1 MTNSQKK
8 VFLKLEILI
17 KIVLLQK
24 FLTTVKRT
32 FYNVMVISRR
42 PLQLIVAFAVAL
54 ALFFSSANSISD
66 STHVA
71 TEAVHESHVEEH
83 GAEPLTKRD
92 KVDAYIQHHLQD
104 SHDFNFFSDE
114 EKGVHYGFPL
124 PVILFDNGLQ
134 IFSSSKL
141 HHGEAV
147 AEVDGNYYK
156 LYHSKIYKTDAS
168 GELTFDEHHHPT
180 NVKPLD
186 FSITKNVVSMLFTS
200 ALLLFMFIG
209 LAKSYKKGPI
219 PSGFGRILEPL
230 IIFIREEIAI
240 PNIGEKK
247 YRKFMGFLL
256 TVFFFIWLLN
266 LLGMTPL
273 GINVT
278 GNIAVTVCLAL
289 FTFLITQF
297 SANKDYWK
305 HIFWMPGVPVPMK
318 IILMPIELLGTLTKP
333 FALLIRLF
341 ANITAGHVV
350 IMSLIAMI
358 FVGKNLA
365 ADMSISLA
373 LTLFI
378 SVIEILVAF
387 LQAFIF
393 TMLSSLF
400 IGMAVQDHHHD
411 EEYTPDV
418 LGEHDNAIV

>member
-1 MTNSQKK
+1 M
-8 VFLKLEILI
+8 
-17 KIVLLQK
+17 QK

-32 FYNVMVISRR
+32 FYNVMVISKR
-42 PLQLIVAFAVAL
+42 PLHLFVAFAL
-54 ALFFSSANSISD
+54 AILPFFSSANTISD
-66 STHVA
+66 STQVVVEE
-71 TEAVHESHVEEH
+71 THESHVKEH
-83 GAEPLTKRD
+83 ETEEPLSKKD
-92 KVDAYIQHHLQD
+92 KVNAYIEHHLQD

-114 EKGVHYGFPL
+114 EKGMHYGFSL

-134 IFSSSKL
+134 VFSSSKL
-141 HHGEAV
+141 HHGETV
-147 AEVDGNYYK
+147 AENNGNYYK
-156 LYHSKIYKTDAS
+156 LYHGKIYKTNAS
-168 GELTFDEHHHPT
+168 GELTFDEHHHPI
-180 NVKPLD
+180 NDKPLD

-219 PSGFGRILEPL
+219 PTGFGRILEPL

-305 HIFWMPGVPVPMK
+305 HIFWMPGVPIPMK

-365 ADMSISLA
+365 ADMPISLA

-378 SVIEILVAF
+378 SIIEILVAF

-411 EEYTPDV
+411 EHHSEDL
-418 LGEHDNAIV
+418 LGDHDNAIV

>member
-1 MTNSQKK
+1 
-8 VFLKLEILI
+8 
-17 KIVLLQK
+17 
-24 FLTTVKRT
+24 
-32 FYNVMVISRR
+32 MVITKKPVSVI
-42 PLQLIVAFAVAL
+42 LSALVGLFASAVL
-54 ALFFSSANSISD
+54 ANPTTD
-66 STHVA
+66 STHVTTHEKHETHAVAHDSAHAVA
-71 TEAVHESHVEEH
+71 THEVKTLTPEEEKK
-83 GAEPLTKRD
+83 A
-92 KVDAYIQHHLQD
+92 KVDAFIEHHLQD
-104 SHDFNFFSDE
+104 SHDFTFFSDE
-114 EKGVHYGFPL
+114 KEGKHYGFPL
-124 PVILFDNGLQ
+124 PVILWDSGLQ

-147 AEVDGNYYK
+147 AEVNGNFYK
-156 LYHSKIYKTDAS
+156 LYHGKIYKTDAT
-168 GELTFDEHHHPT
+168 GTVNYDEHHHST

-186 FSITKNVVSMLFTS
+186 FSITKNVISMLVV
-200 ALLLFMFIG
+200 AAMLLFMFTS
-209 LAKSYKKGPI
+209 LAKSYKRGPV
-219 PSGFGRILEPL
+219 PTGFGRILEPL
-230 IIFIREEIAI
+230 IIFIRDEVAI

-247 YRKFMGFLL
+247 YRKYMGYLL
-256 TVFFFIWLLN
+256 TAFFFIWLLN

-278 GNIAVTVCLAL
+278 GNIAITACLAI
-289 FTFLITQF
+289 FTYIITQF
-297 SANKDYWK
+297 SANKDYWG

-318 IILMPIELLGTLTKP
+318 IILAPIEVLGTLTKP

-365 ADMSISLA
+365 SDLPISLA

-378 SVIEILVAF
+378 SVIELLVAF

-411 EEYTPDV
+411 D
-418 LGEHDNAIV
+418 HH

>member
-1 MTNSQKK
+1 
-8 VFLKLEILI
+8 
-17 KIVLLQK
+17 
-24 FLTTVKRT
+24 
-32 FYNVMVISRR
+32 MVIFKK
-42 PLQLIVAFAVAL
+42 PLQLVLVFAL
-54 ALFFSSANSISD
+54 AILPLFSFANDEIHQD
-66 STHVA
+66 A
-71 TEAVHESHVEEH
+71 TNEESHNEQHVDESQ
-83 GAEPLTKRD
+83 D
-92 KVDAYIQHHLQD
+92 KKAKVNAFIEHHLQD
-104 SHDFNFFSDE
+104 SHDFVFFSDE
-114 EKGVHYGFPL
+114 KENKHYGFSL
-124 PVILFDNGLQ
+124 PVILWDNGLKV
-134 IFSSSKL
+134 FSSSKL

-147 AEVDGNYYK
+147 AEVDGNFYK
-156 LYHSKIYKTDAS
+156 LYHGKIYKTDAEGTMS
-168 GELTFDEHHHPT
+168 YDEHHHPT
-180 NVKPLD
+180 NTKPLD
-186 FSITKNVVSMLFTS
+186 FSITKNVVSMLFVS
-200 ALLLFMFIG
+200 ALLLFMFVG
-209 LAKSYKKGPI
+209 LARSYKRGPI
-219 PSGFGRILEPL
+219 PTGFGRILEPL
-230 IIFIREEIAI
+230 IIFIRDEIAI

-289 FTFLITQF
+289 FTYFITQF

-318 IILMPIELLGTLTKP
+318 IILAPIELLGTLTKP

-365 ADMSISLA
+365 ADLPISLG

-411 EEYTPDV
+411 EHHSDDM
-418 LGEHDNAIV
+418 LGDHDNAIV

>member
-1 MTNSQKK
+1 MVILRKPLQVILVLAFAILPILN
-8 VFLKLEILI
+8 FANEID
-17 KIVLLQK
+17 
-24 FLTTVKRT
+24 TVKVHPT
-32 FYNVMVISRR
+32 KLDEVEAYALDEAHGEPQDKAQEIG
-42 PLQLIVAFAVAL
+42 AF
-54 ALFFSSANSISD
+54 I
-66 STHVA
+66 
-71 TEAVHESHVEEH
+71 E
-83 GAEPLTKRD
+83 
-92 KVDAYIQHHLQD
+92 HHLQD
-104 SHDFNFFSDE
+104 SHDFVFFSDKKE
-114 EKGVHYGFPL
+114 NKNYGFSL
-124 PVILFDNGLQ
+124 PVILWDNGLKV
-134 IFSSSKL
+134 FSSSKL

-156 LYHSKIYKTDAS
+156 LFHGKIYKTDAA
-168 GELTFDEHHHPT
+168 GTLDLDDHHHPT

-186 FSITKNVVSMLFTS
+186 FSITKNVVSMLFVS

-219 PSGFGRILEPL
+219 PTGFGRVLEPL
-230 IIFIREEIAI
+230 IIFIRDEIAI

-278 GNIAVTVCLAL
+278 GNIAITVCLAL
-289 FTFLITQF
+289 FTYIITQF
-297 SANKDYWK
+297 SANKDYWA

-318 IILMPIELLGTLTKP
+318 IILAPIELLGTLTKP

-365 ADMSISLA
+365 ADLPISLG

-378 SVIEILVAF
+378 SVIELLVAF

-411 EEYTPDV
+411 D
-418 LGEHDNAIV
+418 HH

>member
-1 MTNSQKK
+1 
-8 VFLKLEILI
+8 
-17 KIVLLQK
+17 
-24 FLTTVKRT
+24 
-32 FYNVMVISRR
+32 MVIFKK
-42 PLQLIVAFAVAL
+42 PLQLVLVFAL
-54 ALFFSSANSISD
+54 AILPLFSFANDEIHQD
-66 STHVA
+66 A
-71 TEAVHESHVEEH
+71 TNEESHNEQHVDESQ
-83 GAEPLTKRD
+83 D
-92 KVDAYIQHHLQD
+92 KKAKVNAFIEHHLQD
-104 SHDFNFFSDE
+104 SHDFVFFSDE
-114 EKGVHYGFPL
+114 EENKHYGFSL
-124 PVILFDNGLQ
+124 PVILWDNGLKV
-134 IFSSSKL
+134 FSSSKL
-141 HHGEAV
+141 HHGETV
-147 AEVDGNYYK
+147 AEVDGNFYK
-156 LYHSKIYKTDAS
+156 LYHGKIYKTDAEGTIS
-168 GELTFDEHHHPT
+168 YDEHHHPT
-180 NVKPLD
+180 NKKPLD
-186 FSITKNVVSMLFTS
+186 FSITKNVVSMLFVS
-200 ALLLFMFIG
+200 ALLLFMFVG
-209 LAKSYKKGPI
+209 LARSYKKGPI
-219 PSGFGRILEPL
+219 PTGFGRILEPL
-230 IIFIREEIAI
+230 IIFIRDEIAI

-247 YRKFMGFLL
+247 YRRFMGFLL

-289 FTFLITQF
+289 FTYFITQF

-318 IILMPIELLGTLTKP
+318 IILAPIELLGTLTKP

-365 ADMSISLA
+365 ADLPISLG

-411 EEYTPDV
+411 EHHSDDM
-418 LGEHDNAIV
+418 LGDHDNAIV

>member
-1 MTNSQKK
+1 
-8 VFLKLEILI
+8 
-17 KIVLLQK
+17 
-24 FLTTVKRT
+24 
-32 FYNVMVISRR
+32 MVISKKPVRFI
-42 PLQLIVAFAVAL
+42 LATFVGLLSSVAIANPVVDTTQVKTEVAHE
-54 ALFFSSANSISD
+54 A
-66 STHVA
+66 HVTA
-71 TEAVHESHVEEH
+71 DAAHNEASHGDEHE
-83 GAEPLTKRD
+83 AQDPKD
-92 KVDAYIQHHLQD
+92 KVTAYIEHHLQD
-104 SHDFNFFSDE
+104 SHDFVFFSDE
-114 EKGVHYGFPL
+114 KEGKHYGFSL
-124 PVILFDNGLQ
+124 PVILIDNGLKV
-134 IFSSSKL
+134 FSSSKL
-141 HHGEAV
+141 HHGETV

-156 LYHSKIYKTDAS
+156 LYHGKIYKTDAA
-168 GELTFDEHHHPT
+168 GTITYDEHHHPA

-186 FSITKNVVSMLFTS
+186 FSITKNVVSMLVVS
-200 ALLLFMFIG
+200 ALLLLMFTG

-219 PSGFGRILEPL
+219 PTGFGRVLEPL
-230 IIFIREEIAI
+230 ILFIRDEIAI

-247 YRKFMGFLL
+247 YRRYMGYLL

-289 FTFLITQF
+289 FTYFITQF
-297 SANKDYWK
+297 SANKDYWG

-318 IILMPIELLGTLTKP
+318 IILMPIEILGTLTKP

-358 FVGKNLA
+358 FVGKNIY
-365 ADMSISLA
+365 ADMPISLG

-411 EEYTPDV
+411 DHGHEEENV
-418 LGEHDNAIV
+418 II

>member
-1 MTNSQKK
+1 
-8 VFLKLEILI
+8 
-17 KIVLLQK
+17 
-24 FLTTVKRT
+24 
-32 FYNVMVISRR
+32 MVISRK
-42 PLQLIVAFAVAL
+42 PLHVIAAIAIAILPLSSFANVSNDTVKKEAHEV
-54 ALFFSSANSISD
+54 
-66 STHVA
+66 HVA
-71 TEAVHESHVEEH
+71 AENSAH
-83 GAEPLTKRD
+83 GETAEPQDKKA

-104 SHDFNFFSDE
+104 SYDFTFFSDE
-114 EKGVHYGFPL
+114 KEGKHYGFSL
-124 PVILFDNGLQ
+124 PVILIDNGLKV
-134 IFSSSKL
+134 FSSSKF
-141 HHGEAV
+141 HHGETV
-147 AEVDGNYYK
+147 AEVDGNFYK
-156 LYHSKIYKTDAS
+156 LYHGKIYKTDAA
-168 GELTFDEHHHPT
+168 GTINYDEHHHPT
-180 NVKPLD
+180 NEKPLD
-186 FSITKNVVSMLFTS
+186 FSITKNVFSMLFTS
-200 ALLLFMFIG
+200 ILLLFMFIG

-219 PSGFGRILEPL
+219 PTGFGRVLEPL
-230 IIFIREEIAI
+230 ILFIRDEIAI

-247 YRKFMGFLL
+247 YRKFMGYLL
-256 TVFFFIWLLN
+256 TVFFLIWLLN

-278 GNIAVTVCLAL
+278 GNIAVTICLAL
-289 FTFLITQF
+289 FTYFITQF

-318 IILMPIELLGTLTKP
+318 IILMPIEILGTLTKP

-365 ADMSISLA
+365 ADLPISLG

-378 SVIEILVAF
+378 SIIEVLVAF

-411 EEYTPDV
+411 D
-418 LGEHDNAIV
+418 HH

>member
-1 MTNSQKK
+1 
-8 VFLKLEILI
+8 
-17 KIVLLQK
+17 
-24 FLTTVKRT
+24 
-32 FYNVMVISRR
+32 MVIFKK
-42 PLQLIVAFAVAL
+42 PLQLVLVFAL
-54 ALFFSSANSISD
+54 AILPLFSFANDEIHQD
-66 STHVA
+66 A
-71 TEAVHESHVEEH
+71 TNEESHNEQHVDESQ
-83 GAEPLTKRD
+83 D
-92 KVDAYIQHHLQD
+92 KKAKVNAFIEHHLQD
-104 SHDFNFFSDE
+104 SHDFVFFSDE
-114 EKGVHYGFPL
+114 EENKHYGFSL
-124 PVILFDNGLQ
+124 PVILWDNGLKV
-134 IFSSSKL
+134 FSSSKL
-141 HHGEAV
+141 HHGETV
-147 AEVDGNYYK
+147 AEVDGSFYK
-156 LYHSKIYKTDAS
+156 LYHGKIYKTDAEGTIS
-168 GELTFDEHHHPT
+168 YDEHHHPT
-180 NVKPLD
+180 NTKPLD
-186 FSITKNVVSMLFTS
+186 FSITKNVVSMLFVS
-200 ALLLFMFIG
+200 ALLLFMFVG
-209 LAKSYKKGPI
+209 LARSYKKGPI
-219 PSGFGRILEPL
+219 PTGFGRILEPL
-230 IIFIREEIAI
+230 IIFIRDEIAI

-289 FTFLITQF
+289 FTYFITQF

-318 IILMPIELLGTLTKP
+318 IILAPIELLGTLTKP

-365 ADMSISLA
+365 ADLPISLG

-411 EEYTPDV
+411 EHHSDDM
-418 LGEHDNAIV
+418 LGDHDNAIV